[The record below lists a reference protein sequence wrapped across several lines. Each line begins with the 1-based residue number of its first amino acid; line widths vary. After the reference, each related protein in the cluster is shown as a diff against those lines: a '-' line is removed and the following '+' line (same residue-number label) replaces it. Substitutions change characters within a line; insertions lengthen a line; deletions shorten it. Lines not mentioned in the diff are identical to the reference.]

1 MKTQRK
7 LQVGDVIKS
16 DRLIYATED
25 SGNIPPWELYD
36 KKTYLVKSTK
46 RWTTKNG
53 VRHEKDIVEDL
64 AHYDETRKNSEFVV
78 ISAYMGGGSTG
89 RDSYPDGWEVT
100 VKRLDKNR
108 KYNPDGEEIYFYQE
122 GHGGCFTDSIVM
134 PNDAFTITGKLT
146 KKVDFV

>member
-16 DRLIYATED
+16 SRLMYAKND
-25 SGNIPPWELYD
+25 STDKFPWKLYD
-36 KKTYLVKSTK
+36 KKTYLIQSTK
-46 RWTTKNG
+46 RWTTKDG
-53 VRHEKDIVEDL
+53 VRHEKDIVEDW
-64 AHYDETRKNSEFVV
+64 AHYDTSRKNSEFVV
-78 ISAYMGGGSTG
+78 IRARMAGGSTG
-89 RDSYPDGWEVT
+89 RDAYPDVWEVT

-108 KYNPDGEEIYFYQE
+108 KYNPKGEEIYFYQE
-122 GHGGCFTDSIVM
+122 RYQGCFTVSIVM